1 VTLQTTIA
9 APFRHTRKKGM
20 RKNEIVYFY
29 ALDRKW
35 MSSDQAT
42 SLLKRA
48 EEDGLLKLD
57 NGVYTVLFDPA
68 TIPIPI
74 GFKPSSAIFTRDDPM
89 QELISQI
96 AKARG
101 VQETE
106 IVAEMNKIIKEQ
118 FDGNLLPPAALVLM
132 AKKYGVSFT
141 QYLDP
146 FRETIKKGG

>member
-20 RKNEIVYFY
+20 RKNELVYFY

-132 AKKYGVSFT
+132 AKKSGVSFM